1 MPKSLMN
8 KKGVSRKTLKLKSK
22 KKTKYNSRSKS
33 KTQKKNKK
41 NSSRKQKGGTNC
53 EYLKVEA
60 MNFPD
65 LKIPEQYA
73 LLDTNCKP
81 SVDVPNSTAH
91 PNLTT

>member
-33 KTQKKNKK
+33 KTHKK

-81 SVDVPNSTAH
+81 SVDVPNSTSH
-91 PNLTT
+91 PNLSS